1 MSQIVTMPQLGET
14 VTEGTILRWLVQVG
28 DEVKEDDPILEIS
41 TDKVDTEVP
50 SPFNGTVTS
59 LLVEEGETVE
69 VGVSLLELNG
79 GKPETEEI
87 SSREDQEEDNKK
99 ENVQEL
105 TPKVDEDQNIN
116 ITKISN
122 KDQNLKL
129 SPVVRKL
136 ASENNIN
143 LEKVTGSGKDG
154 RITRQDIEKIISSD
168 QKDVS
173 TENISDKPLKEIKQE
188 VVPEESSNN
197 ISRLRK
203 RIAENMIMSKQ
214 TSAHVM
220 TSVEI
225 DFENIEIVRSKHKAK
240 FKKENGFALTYL
252 PFISIATISALR
264 EYSVVNSSFDLENGI
279 HEIHNHINL
288 GIAVDLNQ
296 EGLLV
301 GNLQEAD
308 SFNLKGIARKISET
322 SKLLRSG
329 KYGLNDVSGTT
340 FTISNNGSFNSFLTS
355 PIINQPNVAILSTES
370 VKKRP
375 VVVQAQDGSD
385 SIAIRHTGILSIT
398 WDHRVFD
405 GSVALLFLNFIKD
418 RRKYSFE
425 GLVMI
430 SVLINSDYSIDKNIQ
445 LSLIGLPNEQLNSI
459 KEEFKNEFV
468 KNFTKLNNDQKS
480 SDQNVTEIIRKSLKF
495 VLKNILQKKPEIQ
508 IHLIRK

>member
-240 FKKENGFALTYL
+240 FKEENGFALTYL

-418 RRKYSFE
+418 RLENTDWSQE
-425 GLVMI
+425 L
-430 SVLINSDYSIDKNIQ
+430 D
-445 LSLIGLPNEQLNSI
+445 
-459 KEEFKNEFV
+459 
-468 KNFTKLNNDQKS
+468 
-480 SDQNVTEIIRKSLKF
+480 
-495 VLKNILQKKPEIQ
+495 
-508 IHLIRK
+508 

>member
-87 SSREDQEEDNKK
+87 SSREAQEEDNKK

-240 FKKENGFALTYL
+240 FKEENGFALTYL

-418 RRKYSFE
+418 RLENTDWSQE
-425 GLVMI
+425 L
-430 SVLINSDYSIDKNIQ
+430 D
-445 LSLIGLPNEQLNSI
+445 
-459 KEEFKNEFV
+459 
-468 KNFTKLNNDQKS
+468 
-480 SDQNVTEIIRKSLKF
+480 
-495 VLKNILQKKPEIQ
+495 
-508 IHLIRK
+508 

>member
-87 SSREDQEEDNKK
+87 SSREAQEEDNKK
-99 ENVQEL
+99 ETVQEL
-105 TPKVDEDQNIN
+105 TPKVDEEQNIN

-136 ASENNIN
+136 ASENNVN

-240 FKKENGFALTYL
+240 FKEENGFALTYL

-375 VVVQAQDGSD
+375 VVVQVQDGSD

-418 RRKYSFE
+418 RLESTDWSQE
-425 GLVMI
+425 L
-430 SVLINSDYSIDKNIQ
+430 D
-445 LSLIGLPNEQLNSI
+445 
-459 KEEFKNEFV
+459 
-468 KNFTKLNNDQKS
+468 
-480 SDQNVTEIIRKSLKF
+480 
-495 VLKNILQKKPEIQ
+495 
-508 IHLIRK
+508 

>member
-87 SSREDQEEDNKK
+87 SSREAQEEDNKK

-105 TPKVDEDQNIN
+105 TPKVDEEQNIN

-143 LEKVTGSGKDG
+143 LENVTGSGKDG

-240 FKKENGFALTYL
+240 FKEENGFALTYL

-418 RRKYSFE
+418 RLE
-425 GLVMI
+425 
-430 SVLINSDYSIDKNIQ
+430 NTDW
-445 LSLIGLPNEQLNSI
+445 
-459 KEEFKNEFV
+459 
-468 KNFTKLNNDQKS
+468 
-480 SDQNVTEIIRKSLKF
+480 
-495 VLKNILQKKPEIQ
+495 LQE
-508 IHLIRK
+508 LD